1 MLLIFSKNFKKN
13 KTYIIYNI
21 DPSEFANHDTSYT
34 VDPEKFIIFLA
45 SEYIKQKKFNF
56 IIKEKFVE
64 KPLQNKFSKFHLNEV
79 YSKNKIK
86 KLHFLISKLFF
97 KFYRPKIIFDDLMI
111 KYSDMIKLNLALGQ
125 LPLQWSIRYN
135 AFKNKYNLEK
145 RVLLINSIKSKIFY
159 DNYLNSIL
167 IKILPS
173 GYLENFDE
181 IVEHVLKTY
190 PLKYSSYISD
200 NISSLPSKKIFI
212 QLMKTKG
219 TKIFII
225 QHGGMYGFLENKIGE
240 ISERLMSNNFLTWGW
255 KRTNKDK
262 IFFSLKFLNLQKNS
276 KSTGSNNKILI
287 CSNLR
292 TNYFNVI
299 TAQPSCPKICDENWE
314 NLKIFCSFFNKKFK
328 EEINIRYLKKTQNS
342 GFEFNE
348 KKFPKFIKFDHAKDK
363 LKNVLSQFKLV
374 VHDGLYSTA
383 FLETLYLDKPTLAL
397 INPKD
402 IKDYSFEFRKEINNL
417 KNIGMIHTNVK
428 SLKKFLLKIIFQ
440 LMIGGKTK
448 K

>member
-1 MLLIFSKNFKKN
+1 MNLLI
-13 KTYIIYNI
+13 T
-21 DPSEFANHDTSYT
+21 TSYT

-125 LPLQWSIRYN
+125 LPLQWSIRYK

-190 PLKYSSYISD
+190 LL
-200 NISSLPSKKIFI
+200 NIVVIYQIILVHYRQKNFYTINEN
-212 QLMKTKG
+212 KG
-219 TKIFII
+219 TK
-225 QHGGMYGFLENKIGE
+225 
-240 ISERLMSNNFLTWGW
+240 
-255 KRTNKDK
+255 
-262 IFFSLKFLNLQKNS
+262 
-276 KSTGSNNKILI
+276 
-287 CSNLR
+287 
-292 TNYFNVI
+292 
-299 TAQPSCPKICDENWE
+299 
-314 NLKIFCSFFNKKFK
+314 
-328 EEINIRYLKKTQNS
+328 YLFT
-342 GFEFNE
+342 
-348 KKFPKFIKFDHAKDK
+348 
-363 LKNVLSQFKLV
+363 
-374 VHDGLYSTA
+374 T
-383 FLETLYLDKPTLAL
+383 
-397 INPKD
+397 
-402 IKDYSFEFRKEINNL
+402 
-417 KNIGMIHTNVK
+417 
-428 SLKKFLLKIIFQ
+428 
-440 LMIGGKTK
+440 
-448 K
+448 